1 MITIQQESSYL
12 GMLEGMVLAA
22 NHYKEVE
29 SKSEHIPF
37 NPNLDTFKALL
48 DAGMLRLVTARDDTD
63 NKMVGYFMML
73 VTDDLLT
80 GNPSAQELGIFVSKK
95 YRGGST
101 FVRMEKE
108 MSRILKEEGF
118 KEMRIMFKT
127 GHNTSIPTRMGYEE
141 TERVYQKFL

>member
-1 MITIQQESSYL
+1 MIKIQEESGYL
-12 GMLEGMVLAA
+12 SMLEGMVLAA

-48 DAGMLRLVTARDDTD
+48 DAGMLVLVTARDEG
-63 NKMVGYFMML
+63 KMVGYFMML

-80 GNPSAQELGIFVSKK
+80 GSPSAQEMGIFVTKK

-108 MSRILKEEGF
+108 MTRCLKERGF

-127 GHNTSIPTRMGYEE
+127 GHNTDIPTRMGYEE
-141 TERVYQKFL
+141 TERVYQKFI

>member
-1 MITIQQESSYL
+1 MIKIQEESGYL
-12 GMLEGMVLAA
+12 SMLEGMVLAA

-48 DAGMLRLVTARDDTD
+48 DAGMLVLVTARDEG
-63 NKMVGYFMML
+63 KMVGYFMML

-80 GNPSAQELGIFVSKK
+80 GSPSAQEMGIFVTKK

-108 MSRILKEEGF
+108 MTRCLKERGF

-127 GHNTSIPTRMGYEE
+127 GHNTDIPIRMGYEE
-141 TERVYQKFL
+141 TERVYQKFI